1 MDGSPGQSQY
11 SLSFQGS
18 DGDLV
23 SQLDASKRL
32 GLFDINAQLEN
43 DFTTSDIN
51 QFTLSASYNF

>member
-11 SLSFQGS
+11 SLSFQGC